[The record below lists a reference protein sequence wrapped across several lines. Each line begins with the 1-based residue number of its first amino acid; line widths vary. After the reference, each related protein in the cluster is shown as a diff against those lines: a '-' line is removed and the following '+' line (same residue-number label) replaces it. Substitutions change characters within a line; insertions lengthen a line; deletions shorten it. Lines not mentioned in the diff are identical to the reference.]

1 MLNHQEVLARALELR
16 AEIEDLRS
24 ATYIVEQHTDDI
36 GARLMFIAAFDMDS
50 LAFSYNV
57 TDANF
62 VEVKAITMLRP
73 ETIAGFGVFVQ
84 NMLAYVAGGDH
95 PYKDSLAA
103 HNPDMIRPHENLE
116 SDFPDDR
123 DIDAKEATLQPKSA
137 G

>member
-1 MLNHQEVLARALELR
+1 MLTHQEVLAKALELR
-16 AEIEDLRS
+16 AAIEDLRS
-24 ATYIVEQHTDDI
+24 ATYIVERHTDDI
-36 GARLMFIAAFDMDS
+36 GAQLMFIAAFDMDT

-62 VEVKAITMLRP
+62 MEIKAITMLRP
-73 ETIAGFGVFVQ
+73 ETVGAFGAFVN
-84 NMLAYVAGGDH
+84 NMLVYVNGGDH

-116 SDFPDDR
+116 DDFPDDR
-123 DIDAKEATLQPKSA
+123 DIEAKEATLTPKSA